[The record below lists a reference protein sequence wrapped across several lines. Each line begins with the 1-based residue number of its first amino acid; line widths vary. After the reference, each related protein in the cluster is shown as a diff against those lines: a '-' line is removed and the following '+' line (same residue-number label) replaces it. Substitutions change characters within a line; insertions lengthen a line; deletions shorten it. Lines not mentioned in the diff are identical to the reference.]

1 VLTNNDKQ
9 AEQTPE
15 SVIISTGGKKCCLV
29 IEDEADTARY
39 ICNGLREVGFDVNWS
54 QNGIEG
60 LPLAVDGQWDVVIL
74 DRLLPGNVDGLSIV
88 QKMRD
93 LGKPTPV
100 LVLSALASLDERV
113 RGLRSGGDDYLTK
126 PFAFSELLARIQALL
141 RRSAMHQNVA
151 ELQIAD
157 LKLDLRKHRA
167 ERAGQVITLQPRE
180 FRLLEYLV
188 RHQGQVVTR
197 TMLLEA
203 VWEYHFD
210 PQTNVIDV
218 QISRLRQK
226 IDKGFSPQLLHTVRG
241 VGYMISVHD

>member
-1 VLTNNDKQ
+1 VFPNHRQ
-9 AEQTPE
+9 AGQTPE
-15 SVIISTGGKKCCLV
+15 SVITSTGGKKCCLV

-54 QNGIEG
+54 QNGSDG
-60 LPLAVDGQWDVVIL
+60 LQLAVDGKWDIIIL
-74 DRLLPGNVDGLSIV
+74 DRLLPGDIDGLSIV

-93 LGKPTPV
+93 LGKATPV

-126 PFAFSELLARIQALL
+126 PFAFSELLARVQALL

-167 ERAGQVITLQPRE
+167 ERAGQAIALQPRE

-188 RHQGQVVTR
+188 RQQGQVVTR

-241 VGYMISVHD
+241 VGYMMTVHD

>member
-1 VLTNNDKQ
+1 VRNG
-9 AEQTPE
+9 
-15 SVIISTGGKKCCLV
+15 VKKRCLV

-39 ICNGLREVGFDVNWS
+39 ICNGLREEDFDVSWS
-54 QNGIEG
+54 QNGIDG
-60 LPLAVDGQWDVVIL
+60 LNQATDEKWDVVIL
-74 DRLLPGNVDGLSIV
+74 DRLLPGNIDGLSIV

-93 LGKPTPV
+93 LGNSTPV

-126 PFAFSELLARIQALL
+126 PFAFSELLARVQALM
-141 RRSAMHQNVA
+141 RRSAMSAMYVDAA

-157 LKLDLRKHRA
+157 LKLDLRKRRA
-167 ERAGQVITLQPRE
+167 ERAGQVIALQPRE

-241 VGYMISVHD
+241 VGYVVSVHA

>member
-1 VLTNNDKQ
+1 MT
-9 AEQTPE
+9 
-15 SVIISTGGKKCCLV
+15 SSIKKCCLV

-39 ICNGLREVGFDVNWS
+39 ICNGLREVGFDVSWS
-54 QNGIEG
+54 QDGIEG
-60 LPLAVDGQWDVVIL
+60 LNRAVGGKWDVLIL
-74 DRLLPGNVDGLSIV
+74 DRLLPGNIDGLSIV

-93 LGKPTPV
+93 LGKSTPV
-100 LVLSALASLDERV
+100 LILSALASLDERV

-126 PFAFSELLARIQALL
+126 PFAFPELLARVHALL
-141 RRSAMHQNVA
+141 RRSAMYGDTA

-157 LKLDLRKHRA
+157 LKLDLTKRRA
-167 ERAGQVITLQPRE
+167 ERAGQVIALQPRE

-226 IDKGFSPQLLHTVRG
+226 IDKGFSPQLLRTIRG
-241 VGYMISVHD
+241 VGYMIAVHD